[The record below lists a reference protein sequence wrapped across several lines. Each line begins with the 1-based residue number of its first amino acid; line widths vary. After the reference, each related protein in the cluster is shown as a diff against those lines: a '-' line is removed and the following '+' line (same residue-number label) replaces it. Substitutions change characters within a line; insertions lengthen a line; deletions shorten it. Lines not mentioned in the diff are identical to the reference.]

1 MFRRTIDAVV
11 IGYAKQTLSFFL
23 VDLDLI
29 MDVVS
34 LFKNQL
40 TPELLNETDLIK
52 LLITSCGLCG
62 GLS

>member
-34 LFKNQL
+34 LSFSW
-40 TPELLNETDLIK
+40 TPVRLRHLN
-52 LLITSCGLCG
+52 C
-62 GLS
+62 

>member
-1 MFRRTIDAVV
+1 VV

-34 LFKNQL
+34 LLRK
-40 TPELLNETDLIK
+40 K
-52 LLITSCGLCG
+52 LKTEF
-62 GLS
+62 

>member
-1 MFRRTIDAVV
+1 MLRRTIDAVV
-11 IGYAKQTLSFFL
+11 IGYAKQALSFFL